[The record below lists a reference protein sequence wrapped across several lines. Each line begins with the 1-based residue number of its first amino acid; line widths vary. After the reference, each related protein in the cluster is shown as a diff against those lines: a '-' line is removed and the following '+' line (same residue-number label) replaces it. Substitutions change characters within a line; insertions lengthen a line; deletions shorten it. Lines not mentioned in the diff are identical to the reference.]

1 MWRAGSVILNMVILG
16 ELTDKKVITER
27 VQGEFFFLFY
37 VLKKIFFCCIWKFLG

>member
-37 VLKKIFFCCIWKFLG
+37 GYTCCIWKFLG